1 MATTPTPRP
10 VPVPPPT
17 PAPPAQAPTP
27 ERTPPTQEPD
37 PSPPAPSP
45 PAPVTPPA
53 SSGPPTPIAIAS
65 ARKPAAAAERP
76 IAFVA
81 MPPGV
86 PGTGRTPAPAA
97 RTAAPP
103 AAKTSKL
110 GAVRRGLLSEAK
122 RFFFYG
128 PEGIGK
134 SSLLADVDNII
145 LMDTDRGSGHIVFDR
160 YPFRDDNEGHIP
172 RDLDEVYAG
181 IDDLLTSP
189 HSYKAL
195 GIDTTDSLEA
205 LIWKK
210 VCDHAG
216 TNRAGD
222 KIEGIED
229 FGYGKGYNAAADEWR
244 KLLHRLDELRLRR
257 NMHIVLAGHV
267 LVKTFK
273 NPEGEDYDRYRPK
286 LDDRALGLL
295 REWCEVIGLVTFEDV
310 AKKMTKLASRA
321 RGVSTGARIIR
332 LEHNAAWDG
341 KCRLPMP
348 SQIDLE
354 LEHPWAPFRLAL
366 QSLATGTPDGLR
378 AAIATE
384 LHRLGDVFGTGLEE
398 SGGQVWFVRS
408 DGKEASAL
416 TVRTAVAQAGDD
428 VATLSKYLVVLS
440 QSLTKELS

>member
-1 MATTPTPRP
+1 MVTPTPK
-10 VPVPPPT
+10 PVPPAT
-17 PAPPAQAPTP
+17 PAPPAHAPSP

-37 PSPPAPSP
+37 SAPPAPP
-45 PAPVTPPA
+45 PRQPVTPPA
-53 SSGPPTPIAIAS
+53 SSGPTTPIVPAS
-65 ARKPAAAAERP
+65 ARKPAAAAERS
-76 IAFVA
+76 AA
-81 MPPGV
+81 QL
-86 PGTGRTPAPAA
+86 GTPTTHGAGAAVRPMPAPSRTVAA
-97 RTAAPP
+97 P

-134 SSLLADVDNII
+134 SSLLADVDDLI

-189 HSYKAL
+189 HSYRAL

-366 QSLATGTPDGLR
+366 QSLATDTPDGLR

-384 LHRLGDVFGTGLEE
+384 LHRLGDVLGTGLEE

-416 TVRTAVAQAGDD
+416 TVRTAVTQAGDD